1 MLKINNNLI
10 YEGVRQKYNL
20 SKLFSLSLSQ
30 LALFVEFLFK
40 KFSMLGPRRQGW
52 LGLKEA

>member
-1 MLKINNNLI
+1 M
-10 YEGVRQKYNL
+10 GQKYNL
-20 SKLFSLSLSQ
+20 AKLFSLSLSQ

-40 KFSMLGPRRQGW
+40 KFSMLGPRLQGW